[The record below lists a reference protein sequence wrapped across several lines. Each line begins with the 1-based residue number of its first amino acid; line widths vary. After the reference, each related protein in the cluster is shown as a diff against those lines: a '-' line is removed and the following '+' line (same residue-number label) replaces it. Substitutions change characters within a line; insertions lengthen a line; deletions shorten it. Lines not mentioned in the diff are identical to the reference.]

1 MSTATIRTAET
12 RPPLIAALGGAR
24 GLLDGGA
31 PPLLFVAVNAIAAA
45 QTTRPVAL
53 AIASTAAVGT
63 GLALVILRRVRRQ
76 PTRQALAGLAGLVI
90 AVLFAAGA
98 GDARAFFLP
107 GIWVDAAYG
116 LAFATSAVI
125 GRPLAGIAYGLI
137 FGRRGLWREDA
148 RLGWAFTVST
158 VLWALV
164 YATRALV
171 QALFYQGDQP
181 GLLAA
186 GKVLLGWPLTLL
198 AAALTLAVVRPPPPP
213 RRGLPPPAPAGAASA
228 TWRRSP
234 APAG

>member
-1 MSTATIRTAET
+1 MTPMPTDTIRPAQT
-12 RPPLIAALGGAR
+12 RPPLIATLGGAR

-31 PPLLFVAVNAIAAA
+31 PPLLFVAVNAIAGT

-53 AIASTAAVGT
+53 AIASTVAVGI
-63 GLALVILRRVRRQ
+63 GLAILVLRRARRQ

-90 AVLFAAGA
+90 AVLFAAGS
-98 GDARAFFLP
+98 GEARAFFLP
-107 GIWVDAAYG
+107 GIWVDAAYAV
-116 LAFATSAVI
+116 AFAVSAVI

-148 RLGWAFTVST
+148 RLRRAFTVAT

-171 QALFYQGDQP
+171 QALFYQGDRP

-186 GKVLLGWPLTLL
+186 GKLLLGWPLTFL
-198 AAALTLAVVRPPPPP
+198 AAALTLALVR
-213 RRGLPPPAPAGAASA
+213 RATRGRAPQK
-228 TWRRSP
+228 SP
-234 APAG
+234 TSS